1 MNGVF
6 SWIQK
11 MHILV
16 GQALEDIVLR
26 GTDIYAFGPMENRDR
41 AQVRAI
47 ADAFF
52 CSWAV
57 CSLV

>member
-1 MNGVF
+1 
-6 SWIQK
+6 

-52 CSWAV
+52 CS
-57 CSLV
+57 